1 MCYMV
6 TSSTLTCSKDG
17 RQEGVLD
24 HIHNQWCCSYSGLT
38 MSGMTFTNLINK
50 AMGLYREGKFW
61 EGYLLM
67 TAHADRVPRNDAQV
81 YDFRASLA
89 CRAGRPELGR
99 ALLEEA
105 VFEKGCWYT
114 SKYLL
119 KDEDIKP
126 ATELPGFQRLV
137 DVCAEREREAKA
149 AARSELVILKGKGTE
164 ERKPLI
170 LMLHGN
176 MQNAAIAQEDWSAA
190 LEAGYEVAFVQSSQ
204 IAFYEAF
211 VWDDIDTGV
220 KDLKA
225 AYGSLRAQGELEG
238 REVVLAGFSAGARLA
253 LYALLNGLVDVKG
266 AILVGP
272 WLPEVE
278 DWLPQVAAL
287 SGKGIFTLIGDQD
300 TECLSGAKRLADALD
315 CAQLPNLLHI
325 SKGIGHDYPEDFGN
339 ILPLAMR
346 VATGRI

>member
-1 MCYMV
+1 
-6 TSSTLTCSKDG
+6 
-17 RQEGVLD
+17 
-24 HIHNQWCCSYSGLT
+24 

-50 AMGLYREGKFW
+50 GMGLYREGKFW

-67 TAHADRVPRNDAQV
+67 TAHADHVPRNDAQV

-89 CRAGRPELGR
+89 CRAGHPELGR

-119 KDEDIKP
+119 EDEDIKP
-126 ATELPGFQRLV
+126 ATELPGFQRLL

-149 AARSELVILKGKGTE
+149 TAKSELFLVRGKEAG

-170 LMLHGN
+170 IMLHGN

-190 LEAGYEVAFVQSSQ
+190 TEAGYDMAFVQSSQ
-204 IAFYEAF
+204 ISFYEAF
-211 VWDDIDTGV
+211 VWDDIEAGV

-225 AYGSLRAQGELEG
+225 AYGSLKAKGELED
-238 REVVLAGFSAGARLA
+238 RDVILAGFSAGARLA
-253 LYALLNGLVDVKG
+253 LYALLNDIVDVKG
-266 AILVGP
+266 SILVGP
-272 WLPEVE
+272 WLPEIE
-278 DWLPQVAAL
+278 EWLPQVAAL

-300 TECLSGAKRLADALD
+300 IECLSGAKRLADALD
-315 CAQLPNLLHI
+315 CAQHPNLLHI

-339 ILPLAMR
+339 ILPMAIQ